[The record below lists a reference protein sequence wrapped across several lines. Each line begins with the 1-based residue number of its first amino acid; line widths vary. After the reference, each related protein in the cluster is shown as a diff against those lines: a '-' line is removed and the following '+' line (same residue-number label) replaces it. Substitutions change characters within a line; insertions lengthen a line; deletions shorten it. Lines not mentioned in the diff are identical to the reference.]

1 MTAEI
6 IRLQQ
11 QGSRTRILTH
21 HMRRAYRLARGIA
34 EGIGWIT
41 IAGLIYGMMI

>member
-6 IRLQQ
+6 IRLYQPD
-11 QGSRTRILTH
+11 SRTRFFTH
-21 HMRRAYRLARGIA
+21 RIRRTWCLARGIA

-41 IAGLIYGMMI
+41 IVGLTYGTLT

>member
-6 IRLQQ
+6 IRLYQRD
-11 QGSRTRILTH
+11 SRTRFLAH
-21 HMRRAYRLARGIA
+21 HTRRAFRLARGIA

-41 IAGLIYGMMI
+41 IAGLIYGTLT